1 MAPFAK
7 TSSSRRRLHDL
18 AWLITAPL
26 ALVALIIIFLL
37 VAASGTTGEWQLGA
51 VFLVLFVAANATV
64 LIFEVR
70 RGDTIL
76 ANVVD
81 IPFVLALFYLPPVTL
96 IVVRVLTAVI
106 MQVRRKST
114 PVKFAFNVA
123 NLSAATSVA
132 AAVVFAQGEIDP
144 KAPAGWIV
152 LAAGVFIAS
161 AVSLLAVVAVITI
174 TQGGIS
180 RAGAART
187 ALPALAVSLVN
198 VPVGLVVLMVVEV
211 NPWSII
217 LLAALAGFFALAYRS
232 YASSRPPAPHAHR
245 DLRPH
250 PGIAETPHDG
260 TLSDVLLSRVRSLFQ
275 AEYATLWLPAQGR
288 FPEVLLAA
296 RYDNR
301 GLLDVAPT
309 PESLRQ
315 RVFQEG
321 KTYAVGP
328 GEADE
333 ALKAEIRKAG
343 VKDAIVVPL
352 RAGSAVIGTL
362 EVAGRLG
369 DYNHFTVSD
378 VQLLETVAAHAA
390 VAVENSR
397 LVDRLRYDAY
407 HDASHRPRQ
416 PPPGHR
422 GAGRVGQRTGAGR
435 GGRRPALRRRRP
447 APGQRVPRPR
457 RRRQGARRGGP
468 PAARVG
474 ALVGAGRPARRR
486 RVRGHAAGRP
496 APRRRSRWPA
506 SCASRSAT
514 RWCSAR

>member
-7 TSSSRRRLHDL
+7 TSSSARRRLHDL

-37 VAASGTTGEWQLGA
+37 VAASGTTGKWQLGA
-51 VFLVLFVAANATV
+51 VFLALFVAANATV

-132 AAVVFAQGEIDP
+132 AAVVFAQGTIDP
-144 KAPAGWIV
+144 LRPEGWIV

-161 AVSLLAVVAVITI
+161 AVSLLAVVAVITV

-232 YASSRPPAPHAHR
+232 YASSVRQHR
-245 DLRPH
+245 TLTEIYDLTRS
-250 PGIAETPHDG
+250 IAETPHDG

-275 AEYATLWLPAQGR
+275 AEHASLWLPAQGR
-288 FPEVLLAA
+288 FPEVLP
-296 RYDNR
+296 RR
-301 GLLDVAPT
+301 P
-309 PESLRQ
+309 LRQ
-315 RVFQEG
+315 
-321 KTYAVGP
+321 
-328 GEADE
+328 
-333 ALKAEIRKAG
+333 
-343 VKDAIVVPL
+343 
-352 RAGSAVIGTL
+352 
-362 EVAGRLG
+362 
-369 DYNHFTVSD
+369 
-378 VQLLETVAAHAA
+378 
-390 VAVENSR
+390 
-397 LVDRLRYDAY
+397 
-407 HDASHRPRQ
+407 PR
-416 PPPGHR
+416 
-422 GAGRVGQRTGAGR
+422 
-435 GGRRPALRRRRP
+435 
-447 APGQRVPRPR
+447 
-457 RRRQGARRGGP
+457 
-468 PAARVG
+468 
-474 ALVGAGRPARRR
+474 
-486 RVRGHAAGRP
+486 
-496 APRRRSRWPA
+496 APRRRADAREPA
-506 SCASRSAT
+506 PAGLPRGQDVRRRAG
-514 RWCSAR
+514 